1 MSSTLFTFPT
11 MEKFPFIQLIWE
23 QQNELRYLE
32 YHVPLDVLLAE
43 GHSLHL
49 TVRQKGGV
57 ELQICQVSDLDQFCV
72 WFLPTMLWP
81 LVILETPEG
90 QEGWVPSQREV
101 QVSIRVSLATFLPSM
116 KYFTQQR
123 SKSIPTQR
131 ADQRSSPLSD
141 DLGIVI

>member
-49 TVRQKGGV
+49 TVRQEGGV

-72 WFLPTMLWP
+72 
-81 LVILETPEG
+81 
-90 QEGWVPSQREV
+90 
-101 QVSIRVSLATFLPSM
+101 
-116 KYFTQQR
+116 
-123 SKSIPTQR
+123 
-131 ADQRSSPLSD
+131 
-141 DLGIVI
+141 